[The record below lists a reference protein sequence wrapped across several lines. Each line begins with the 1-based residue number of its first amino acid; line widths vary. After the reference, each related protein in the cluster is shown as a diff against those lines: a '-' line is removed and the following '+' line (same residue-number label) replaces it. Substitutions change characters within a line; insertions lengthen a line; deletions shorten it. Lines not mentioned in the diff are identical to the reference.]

1 MFITNPLERV
11 AYSERIKSDV
21 IHSNSISLS
30 FIRRVPYKTKNYMTS
45 EDLRRIVSDKKLE
58 EFYLNSSCYLE
69 DIIDRLK
76 PNVLILDEVSYAVMG
91 KKYVFD
97 NHRVNI
103 RGLSYPV
110 FKRSEIGTNQNEIEK
125 LAQLPYRGKIM
136 PQVISKEEMGK
147 IKGRGYD

>member
-1 MFITNPLERV
+1 MLKE
-11 AYSERIKSDV
+11 S
-21 IHSNSISLS
+21 HSRGYALLINNQQLS
-30 FIRRVPYKTKNYMTS
+30 
-45 EDLRRIVSDKKLE
+45 
-58 EFYLNSSCYLE
+58 YLE